1 MVAQTN
7 YKIEIERIIQ
17 EKEIEHQ
24 KEKVELE
31 NDSKRLQD
39 QLEDEVR
46 KVLMENI
53 VLNIA

>member
-1 MVAQTN
+1 MVAQAN
-7 YKIEIERIIQ
+7 FKIEMERIIQ

-24 KEKVELE
+24 KEKIELE